1 MTDFEIGYIMGL
13 IVGEGSF
20 TGDCK
25 KGWLSIKLHMNDP
38 APLLEVQR
46 LLGGRI
52 YGPYHNNGRH
62 FLHYKLYGRE
72 LVEAFP
78 LFKEYLPQSR
88 KRDQFYAWLEKYYIY
103 FNYCVQRARG
113 LYRIHTARIYSA

>member
-20 TGDCK
+20 TGDRK

-38 APLLEVQR
+38 APLLEAQR
-46 LLGGRI
+46 VLGGRI

-62 FLHYKLYGRE
+62 FLHYRLYGRE
-72 LVEAFP
+72 LVEALP
-78 LFKEYLPQSR
+78 LFKKYLPESH
-88 KRDQFYAWLEKYYIY
+88 KRDQFYAWLEKYYLYLHY
-103 FNYCVQRARG
+103 FVRRPTGLQR
-113 LYRIHTARIYSA
+113 LTTSRIFSP

>member
-13 IVGEGSF
+13 VVGEGSF
-20 TGDCK
+20 TGDRR

-38 APLLEVQR
+38 EPLLNVQR

-62 FLHYKLYGRE
+62 FLHYRLYGPE
-72 LVEAFP
+72 LVSALP
-78 LFKEYLPQSR
+78 LFKEHLPQSR
-88 KRDQFYAWLEKYYIY
+88 KRGQFVEWLEKYHLYLNY
-103 FNYCVQRARG
+103 FVQKPKG
-113 LYRIHTARIYSA
+113 LYRIPTSRIYSA

>member
-20 TGDCK
+20 TGDRE
-25 KGWLSIKLHMNDP
+25 KGWLAIKLHMNDP
-38 APLLEVQR
+38 EPLLEAQR

-62 FLHYKLYGRE
+62 FLYYKLYGLE
-72 LVEAFP
+72 LVEAIP
-78 LFKEYLPQSR
+78 LFKERLPKSH
-88 KRDQFYAWLEKYYIY
+88 KRDQFYAWLEKYFVYL
-103 FNYCVQRARG
+103 NYSVRRPKG
-113 LYRIHTARIYSA
+113 LYRIPTSRIFSA